1 MENKE
6 NNIDRLIKEHLEGE
20 MSKSETLPLYQD
32 CPSELELS
40 DYLENRLSREK
51 EDSLLEHIARCPH
64 CLSLLEL
71 AQREAAKE
79 KAQDKPTP
87 EMIRRAKN
95 IMQKRPNPP
104 ATDKEGRAGKTIFN
118 YKWQALAFMSF
129 ILSFAFTRYFLQF
142 LVLAVIFS
150 IKWIFD
156 AGSTR
161 TLIMIYEAWRKK
173 DKGTA
178 QRIIRDFQDKIEQRK

>member
-6 NNIDRLIKEHLEGE
+6 NNINRLIKEHLAGE

-40 DYLENRLSREK
+40 DYLKNRLSREK

-71 AQREAAKE
+71 AQREAAEE

-87 EMIRRAKN
+87 EMIGRARN
-95 IMQKRPNPP
+95 IMQKKP
-104 ATDKEGRAGKTIFN
+104 KKTIFN
-118 YKWQALAFMSF
+118 YKWQVLAFISF
-129 ILSFAFTRYFLQF
+129 VLSFVFTRYFLQF

>member
-1 MENKE
+1 MENKG
-6 NNIDRLIKEHLEGE
+6 NNIDRLIKEQLEDE
-20 MSKSETLPLYQD
+20 MSKRETLPLYQD

-51 EDSLLEHIARCPH
+51 EDSLLEHIAKCPH

-71 AQREAAKE
+71 AQREATKTKE

-87 EMIRRAKN
+87 AMIMRARN
-95 IMQKRPNPP
+95 IMQKKPV
-104 ATDKEGRAGKTIFN
+104 KTIFA

-150 IKWIFD
+150 LKWIFD